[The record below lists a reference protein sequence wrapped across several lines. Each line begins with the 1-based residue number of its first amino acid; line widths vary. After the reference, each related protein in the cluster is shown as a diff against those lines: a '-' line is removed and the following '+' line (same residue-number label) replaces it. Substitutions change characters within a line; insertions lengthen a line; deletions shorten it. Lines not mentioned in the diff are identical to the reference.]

1 MNSTAE
7 HLAVKIVV
15 AGGFSVGKTTMVK
28 AISDIEPLSTEA
40 DLTMESVGVDEF
52 GASQPKAST
61 TVALDFGRVSLDPG
75 LTLYLF
81 GAPGQERFRFMWDE
95 LIRGSV
101 GAVVLVDTLRLA
113 DCFSAVTFFENA
125 RIPFVVAINT
135 FDNVLHHHPDDV
147 RKALGLSDSVPVV
160 ISDARERESVSDC
173 LVALVE
179 HAIVSSRSQTHE
191 TPHPSSQRPVRRS
204 ELLR

>member
-1 MNSTAE
+1 MNPQSE
-7 HLAVKIVV
+7 HLAVKVVV
-15 AGGFSVGKTTMVK
+15 AGGFSVGKTTMVG

-40 DLTMESVGVDEF
+40 DLTMESVGIDEF
-52 GASQPKAST
+52 GASKPKTST
-61 TVALDFGRVSLDPG
+61 TVALDFGRVNLDAG

-95 LIRGSV
+95 LVRGSV
-101 GAVVLVDTLRLA
+101 GAIVLVDTLRLV
-113 DCFSAVTFFENA
+113 DCFASITFLEQA
-125 RIPFVVAINT
+125 GVPFVVAINT

-147 RKALGLSDSVPVV
+147 RSALGLDDEIPVL

-173 LVALVE
+173 LVTLVE
-179 HAIVSSRSQTHE
+179 HAIVSSRGVGRQ
-191 TPHPSSQRPVRRS
+191 PQRFGPAKSPRTS

>member
-1 MNSTAE
+1 MSDRKDE
-7 HLAVKIVV
+7 LAVKVVV
-15 AGGFSVGKTTMVK
+15 AGGFSVGKTTLVG

-40 DLTMESVGVDEF
+40 DLTEESVGTDNF
-52 GASQPKAST
+52 GASHPKEST
-61 TVALDFGRVSLDPG
+61 TVALDFGRVALDAG

-113 DCFSAVTFFENA
+113 ECFSAVTYLERA
-125 RIPFVVAINT
+125 GVPFVVAINT
-135 FDNVLHHHPDDV
+135 FDNVLHHHPQDV
-147 RKALGLSDSVPVV
+147 REALGLEESTPVL
-160 ISDARERESVSDC
+160 ITDARDRESVRDC
-173 LVALVE
+173 LAGLVE
-179 HAIVSSRSQTHE
+179 HAIVRARRQSNRSAVATSK
-191 TPHPSSQRPVRRS
+191 PLRRS

>member
-1 MNSTAE
+1 MSHGRD
-7 HLAVKIVV
+7 HLTVKVVV
-15 AGGFSVGKTTMVK
+15 AGGFSVGKTTLVG

-40 DLTMESVGVDEF
+40 EMTMESVGTDDF
-52 GASQPKAST
+52 GSAQPKSST
-61 TVALDFGRVSLDPG
+61 TVALDFGRVSLDAG

-113 DCFSAVTFFENA
+113 ECFSAVTYLEGVGV
-125 RIPFVVAINT
+125 PFVVAINT
-135 FDNVLHHHPDDV
+135 FDNVLHHHPSDV
-147 RKALGLSDSVPVV
+147 RDALGLDASTPVLITDARDRDSVK
-160 ISDARERESVSDC
+160 DC
-173 LVALVE
+173 LASLVE
-179 HAIVSSRSQTHE
+179 YAIFVSRNQGRQ
-191 TPHPSSQRPVRRS
+191 PSPESATAVRKS